1 MDTKVHC
8 FSVLPPLVI
17 LSVPPFRIHGWC
29 VVSRI
34 KITLHLSIVL
44 FHATANQSTEGAVKL
59 SGASAGRVEVFH
71 NGSWGRVCQHG
82 WDLADAQVVCHQLGF
97 QGAAQATNTSSS
109 TFISSSYLPYIW
121 MDNVACNG
129 TEKMLTACRNT
140 TISGS
145 CDGDAAVICNG
156 DVILLIRSALC
167 EIYVVHVSSVLM

>member
-1 MDTKVHC
+1 M
-8 FSVLPPLVI
+8 
-17 LSVPPFRIHGWC
+17 
-29 VVSRI
+29 
-34 KITLHLSIVL
+34 VL

-121 MDNVACNG
+121 MDNVACSG
-129 TEKMLTACRNT
+129 TEQMLTACRNT

-145 CDGDAAVICNG
+145 CGGDAVVICNG
-156 DVILLIRSALC
+156 DVILLICSALC